1 MSEISKTIGMTGNI
15 SDAET
20 GADENIATET
30 KEIRVDL
37 KEPEYTERFQTA
49 EFYIKKKVV
58 SAVQVTETGLE
69 AGDYKDLDVEFDEA
83 TGQYVITTW
92 VMRGEGADRRA
103 EVEDKRRV
111 EPGEWIV
118 TNPLQQEGDRANN
131 YPVPDETFKKRYEA
145 TDQAGQFRAKG
156 KARII
161 KNPTG
166 KKVVIEAPWGGEQTG
181 DEECYFC
188 AVCDDETLETISKDN
203 RYILSANDFAT
214 YEVVE
219 GAAETP
225 EQENEKFGEALI
237 SRAEDAKED
246 QEAADGLD
254 PRVESLA
261 IPLARDYAEKNYPKQ
276 EDGRFKPA
284 WRGVNGEKAFKNK
297 SPEDLVREGMSIE
310 EAQKSVI
317 DIANLPYNEYSDYW
331 KEQNRGGAEF
341 LIQLLEEY
349 GEEEILKQD
358 FVNDREARQKFGHLV
373 HENWLSR
380 NEWVKDPQYG
390 DPNLAKPFAELDP
403 VEQQK
408 DIDQLIILQKWIME
422 QKKPSEQ

>member
-1 MSEISKTIGMTGNI
+1 MSENHQIGMTGNI

-20 GADENIATET
+20 GFDENIATET
-30 KEIRVDL
+30 HEVMVDL
-37 KEPEYTERFQTA
+37 KEPEYTELFQHA
-49 EFYIKKKVV
+49 EYYIKKKVV
-58 SAVQVTETGLE
+58 DAVQVTEAGLE

-83 TGQYVITTW
+83 AGQYMITTW

-111 EPGEWIV
+111 EAGEWIV
-118 TNPLQQEGDRANN
+118 TNPIQQEGDRANN
-131 YPVPDETFKKRYEA
+131 YPVPDETFKKRYES
-145 TDQAGQFRAKG
+145 TDESGKFRAKG

-166 KKVVIEAPWGGEQTG
+166 KKVVIEAPWGGPQNG

-188 AVCDDETLETISKDN
+188 AVCEDETLETISPEN

-237 SRAEDAKED
+237 DRAEDAETK
-246 QEAADGLD
+246 DGLD

-284 WRGVNGEKAFKNK
+284 WRGVNGEKAYKNK

-310 EAQKSVI
+310 EAQKAVI

-341 LIQLLEEY
+341 LIHLLEEY

-358 FVNDREARQKFGHLV
+358 FVNDHEARQKFGHLV
-373 HENWLSR
+373 HENWISR
-380 NEWVKDPQYG
+380 NEWVKDPNYG

-422 QKKPSEQ
+422 QKKSSEQ